1 MEIGSHQHAPSSYSN
16 EDLISLP
23 IFNEGLEASKSGSSF
38 NDQSGRM
45 LGVSRLAEV
54 VALSSNKFR
63 LSRFVLVIFRFF
75 HVTSNHLPSKSLE
88 TFASA
93 QCGVHTKR

>member
-1 MEIGSHQHAPSSYSN
+1 MEIGSRQHAPSSYVN
-16 EDLISLP
+16 EDLVSLP
-23 IFNEGLEASKSGSSF
+23 ICNEGLEASESSSFF

-54 VALSSNKFR
+54 VALSTKIFR
-63 LSRFVLVIFRFF
+63 LSRGVLVMFRFF

-93 QCGVHTKR
+93 QCGVHTKW